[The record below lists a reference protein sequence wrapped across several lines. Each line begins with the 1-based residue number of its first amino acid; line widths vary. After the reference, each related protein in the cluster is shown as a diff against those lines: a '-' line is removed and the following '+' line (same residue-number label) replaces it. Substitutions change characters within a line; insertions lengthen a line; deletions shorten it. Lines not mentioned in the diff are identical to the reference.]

1 MGFGVFVL
9 LPSSTTGLGVFVLL
23 PFSTMGFGVFV
34 LLPSSK
40 MGFKVFV
47 PLPYSTMARRDNT
60 GVEAVLS
67 DELEKWILTAWN
79 GCATPILHTIANVQ
93 SRV

>member
-1 MGFGVFVL
+1 
-9 LPSSTTGLGVFVLL
+9 
-23 PFSTMGFGVFV
+23 
-34 LLPSSK
+34 
-40 MGFKVFV
+40 V
-47 PLPYSTMARRDNT
+47 PLPSSTMARRDNT

-93 SRV
+93 VRVQVRGHSMNWGGERTKLRIETN